1 MSNWSSGFL
10 PGSAHRSGEEERGSY
25 EVEGR
30 ERRYRRSG
38 PGSGLLIGGLAVVA
52 LGALAWYYLGPD
64 LRRYLKIRN
73 M

>member
-1 MSNWSSGFL
+1 MPST
-10 PGSAHRSGEEERGSY
+10 
-25 EVEGR
+25 
-30 ERRYRRSG
+30 
-38 PGSGLLIGGLAVVA
+38 GGLGLGLIVAGA